1 MLNGWTILAVA
12 LGYLGLLFAIA
23 FYGDKLALKRGHGQA
38 RPIIYALSLGVYCTS
53 WTYFGS
59 VGVASR
65 TGFDFL
71 PIYIGPIIMLAAG
84 WPLIQRI
91 AELAKR
97 QNITSIADFIAARY
111 GKSQGL
117 GALVAVIAVIGVLP
131 YISLQ
136 LKAVSNSLE
145 TLLENSRGL
154 SQTMVDVPVVNDL
167 ALMVTIT
174 MAVFTVLF
182 GTRHI
187 DATEHQDGL
196 IMAIAAES
204 IVKLLAFLIVGA
216 YVTFFMFDGLGL
228 LQRASADPEISAL
241 FTRGFDGGRW
251 LTMTILSLVA
261 IMLLPRQFHVAVVEN
276 TATSDIKKAAWL
288 FPIYLI
294 AINLF
299 VVPIAV
305 AGLLT
310 FSGGTTD
317 ADTFVLALPM
327 AADQHLVTLIAFI
340 GGLSAATAMVIVAT
354 IALSIMVCNE
364 LVVPLIVRRREMTAD
379 PREDMGRLLL
389 NIRRGA
395 IFAILVLAYFYFRMV
410 SEPYAL
416 ASIGLLSFAAIAQ
429 FAPAFFGG
437 LIWRR
442 ATKRGAVAGILVGFG
457 VWCYT
462 LLLPS
467 FVDSGWLPAH
477 ILEDGPFGLG
487 ILRPRMLFNLEFDPL
502 THGVLWSLACNIG
515 AYVAF
520 SLLSQPQP
528 IERLQANIFVTTE
541 LPAAGPNFRL
551 WRTQLLVGDL
561 TSTVARYLGETRSER
576 AFAEFA
582 QSRNLELDPD
592 SEADIRLLR
601 FAEHLLA
608 SAVGAASSRLVMALL
623 MERRTSNR
631 RGAMK
636 LLDDASDAIQY
647 NRDLLQSAIDHV
659 RQGIGVFDKNLEL
672 ICWNRQFR
680 RLLDLPP
687 DMGRIG
693 VPLEEILRSI
703 AANAGLTDADA
714 DWNVSDR
721 VNKLIVTH
729 EPYQERLLDD
739 RTVLEVRS
747 DFLPDGGVVVTFADI
762 TERVKSAEA
771 LLRAN
776 ETLER
781 RVQERTSELTALNK
795 ELTVAK
801 AKAEEADLGKTRF
814 LAAASHDILQPLNAA
829 RLYTTSL
836 VERGNSGGDARLVEN
851 VDASLEAVE
860 DILVTLLDISK
871 LDAGAMKPELSNF
884 RIDELLR
891 ALEVDF
897 GPLAMEKNLELTVV
911 PSSLTVRSDRRML
924 RRVLQNLVSNA
935 IKYTSQGRVL
945 MGCRR
950 AGDMLRVE
958 VHDTGS
964 GIAREKLGV
973 VFQEFQRLDAN
984 GSVESGLGL
993 GLSIVERIA
1002 QTLGHRIDV
1011 DSRVGS
1017 GSAFSITLPVAE
1029 AASAKSI
1036 IPSQPAQPGVSLE
1049 GMTVMCIDNER
1060 AILDGMKTMLEG
1072 WGCQVVQAI
1081 DEDQAVARM
1090 TDTKAQIDVV
1100 IADYHLGDGDGLVLI
1115 KELRELA
1122 GRSVPALLVTADR
1135 DRLLQQRALRAGI
1148 GFMNKPVRPAALR
1161 ATISRA
1167 RSQAQAAE

>member
-1 MLNGWTILAVA
+1 MLSGWTILAVA
-12 LGYLGLLFAIA
+12 FGYLGLLFAIA
-23 FYGDKLALKRGHGQA
+23 YYGDKLALRRGHGHT
-38 RPIIYALSLGVYCTS
+38 RPIVYALSLGVYCTS

-59 VGVASR
+59 VGLATRS
-65 TGFDFL
+65 GLDFL

-84 WPLIQRI
+84 WPLLRRI
-91 AELAKR
+91 ADLSKR

-145 TLLENSRGL
+145 TLLENSRSL
-154 SQTMVDVPVVNDL
+154 PQSAFDVPVINDL
-167 ALMVTIT
+167 ALLVAIT
-174 MAVFTVLF
+174 MAVFTILF

-216 YVTFFMFDGLGL
+216 YVTFVMFGAADL
-228 LQRASADPEISAL
+228 LEQASARPEIVEL

-251 LTMTILSLVA
+251 LTMTLLSMIA

-276 TATSDIKKAAWL
+276 TDTSDIKKAAWL
-288 FPIYLI
+288 FPLYLI

-310 FSGGTTD
+310 FSPGTTD

-354 IALSIMVCNE
+354 IALSIMVCND
-364 LVVPLIVRRREMTAD
+364 LVVPLIVRQREMTAD
-379 PREDMGRLLL
+379 PREDMGRVLL

-395 IFAILVLAYFYFRMV
+395 IFAILALAYGYYQMV
-410 SEPYAL
+410 SDAEAL
-416 ASIGLLSFAAIAQ
+416 AAIGLLSFAAIAQ

-442 ATKRGAVAGILVGFG
+442 ATKRGAVAGILAGFG
-457 VWCYT
+457 LWCYT

-467 FVDSGWLPAH
+467 FVDAGWLPTNL
-477 ILEDGPFGLG
+477 LEEGPFGLG
-487 ILRPRMLFNLEFDPL
+487 LLRPRILFNLEFDPL

-520 SLLSQPQP
+520 SLLSQQQP
-528 IERLQANIFVTTE
+528 IERLQANIFVSTE
-541 LPAAGPNFRL
+541 LPAAAPNFRL
-551 WRTQLLVGDL
+551 WRTQVLVGDL
-561 TSTVARYLGETRSER
+561 KSTVARYLGENRTER

-582 QSRNLELDPD
+582 QSRSVELDAD
-592 SEADIRLLR
+592 SEADIRLIR

-623 MERRTSNR
+623 IERRSPNR

-659 RQGIGVFDKNLEL
+659 RQGIGVFDKDLEL

-680 RLLDLPP
+680 KLLDLPA

-693 VPLEEILRSI
+693 VPLEEILRTI

-721 VNKLIVTH
+721 INKLIVSH
-729 EPYQERLLDD
+729 EPYQERLRNDH
-739 RTVLEVRS
+739 TVLEVRS
-747 DFLPDGGVVVTFADI
+747 DFLPDDGVVVTFADI
-762 TERVKSAEA
+762 TERVKAADA
-771 LLRAN
+771 LLSAN

-781 RVQERTSELTALNK
+781 RVEERTAELTALNE

-829 RLYTTSL
+829 RLFTTSL
-836 VERGNSGGDARLVEN
+836 VERRGSSEDQGLVQN

-860 DILVTLLDISK
+860 DILVALLDISR

-884 RIDELLR
+884 RIDDLLNTLKREFDPVAGEKELDL
-891 ALEVDF
+891 
-897 GPLAMEKNLELTVV
+897 KVV
-911 PSSLTVRSDRRML
+911 SSSLAVRSDRRLL
-924 RRVLQNLVSNA
+924 RRVLQNYISNA
-935 IKYTSQGRVL
+935 IKYTATGCVL

-950 AGDMLRVE
+950 VGDTVRVE

-964 GIAREKLGV
+964 GIPLAQQKRIY
-973 VFQEFQRLDAN
+973 QEFERLDTN
-984 GSVESGLGL
+984 GDQEPGLGL

-1002 QTLGHRIDV
+1002 QVLDHNITVHSEPGR
-1011 DSRVGS
+1011 GS
-1017 GSAFSITLPVAE
+1017 MFSIMLPVAD
-1029 AASAKSI
+1029 AASTLSDAPARI
-1036 IPSQPAQPGVSLE
+1036 APPSVSLNGMTVLCVDNEPAILE
-1049 GMTVMCIDNER
+1049 GMT
-1060 AILDGMKTMLEG
+1060 TMLEG
-1072 WGCQVVQAI
+1072 WGCSVLAAT
-1081 DEDQAVARM
+1081 DETAAE
-1090 TDTKAQIDVV
+1090 KAFAKAASGVDII
-1100 IADYHLGDGDGLVLI
+1100 IADYHLDTGDGLELIQKLRARQEHNVPAVLI
-1115 KELRELA
+1115 
-1122 GRSVPALLVTADR
+1122 TADR
-1135 DRLLQQRALRAGI
+1135 DRLLQERARRTGV
-1148 GFMNKPVRPAALR
+1148 GFMNKPIKPASLR
-1161 ATISRA
+1161 ATVSRV
-1167 RSQAQAAE
+1167 RTEAQAAE

>member
-1 MLNGWTILAVA
+1 MPWWKT
-12 LGYLGLLFAIA
+12 
-23 FYGDKLALKRGHGQA
+23 
-38 RPIIYALSLGVYCTS
+38 T
-53 WTYFGS
+53 
-59 VGVASR
+59 
-65 TGFDFL
+65 
-71 PIYIGPIIMLAAG
+71 AA
-84 WPLIQRI
+84 
-91 AELAKR
+91 
-97 QNITSIADFIAARY
+97 
-111 GKSQGL
+111 
-117 GALVAVIAVIGVLP
+117 
-131 YISLQ
+131 
-136 LKAVSNSLE
+136 
-145 TLLENSRGL
+145 
-154 SQTMVDVPVVNDL
+154 
-167 ALMVTIT
+167 
-174 MAVFTVLF
+174 
-182 GTRHI
+182 
-187 DATEHQDGL
+187 
-196 IMAIAAES
+196 
-204 IVKLLAFLIVGA
+204 
-216 YVTFFMFDGLGL
+216 
-228 LQRASADPEISAL
+228 
-241 FTRGFDGGRW
+241 
-251 LTMTILSLVA
+251 
-261 IMLLPRQFHVAVVEN
+261 
-276 TATSDIKKAAWL
+276 SDIKKAAWL
-288 FPIYLI
+288 FPTYLI

-395 IFAILVLAYFYFRMV
+395 IFAILVLAYCYYRMV
-410 SEPYAL
+410 SDSFAL

-462 LLLPS
+462 LMLPS
-467 FVDSGWLPAH
+467 FVDSGWLSAH
-477 ILEDGPFGLG
+477 LLADGPFGLG
-487 ILRPRMLFNLEFDPL
+487 FLRPRMLFNLEFDPL

-520 SLLSQPQP
+520 SFLSQPQP
-528 IERLQANIFVTTE
+528 IERLQANIFVSAE

-582 QSRNLELDPD
+582 QSRNLEMDPD

-714 DWNVSDR
+714 EWNVSDR

-739 RTVLEVRS
+739 RAVLEVRS
-747 DFLPDGGVVVTFADI
+747 DFLPDGGMVVTFADI

-781 RVQERTSELTALNK
+781 RVQERTSELTSLNK

-836 VERGNSGGDARLVEN
+836 VERGNTGGDARLVEN

-871 LDAGAMKPELSNF
+871 LDAGAMRPELSNF
-884 RIDELLR
+884 RIDELLS
-891 ALEVDF
+891 ALQVEF
-897 GPLAMEKNLELTVV
+897 GPMAMEKNLKLTVV

-935 IKYTSQGRVL
+935 IKYTPHGRVL

-950 AGDMLRVE
+950 AGSMLRVE
-958 VHDTGS
+958 VHDTGT
-964 GIAREKLGV
+964 GIAQEKLGV
-973 VFQEFQRLDAN
+973 IFQEFQRLDAN
-984 GSVESGLGL
+984 GSVASGLGL

-1011 DSRVGS
+1011 DSQVGA
-1017 GSAFSITLPVAE
+1017 GSVFAIALPIAE
-1029 AASAKSI
+1029 AASAKSVA
-1036 IPSQPAQPGVSLE
+1036 PSQPAQPGVSLE
-1049 GMTVMCIDNER
+1049 GMTVLCIDNER

-1081 DEDQAVARM
+1081 DEDQAAAGM
-1090 TDTKAQIDVV
+1090 TDAGAQIDVV
-1100 IADYHLGDGDGLVLI
+1100 IADYHLGAGDGLMLI